1 MKKADSFP
9 SIMRAKKTNT
19 IYTGIEIGSGS
30 IKVVMGEFDEGDII
44 RVAGLADVPSMRV
57 LKGEITDNDIVHEQL
72 VQALN
77 RAEKMAK
84 RDVKDV
90 YLAINT
96 GTMASVN
103 SIGACPASG
112 PNQTIAPK
120 DVAHAL
126 SNARAYVL
134 PPDKTEVNTIDRRL
148 LLDGH
153 REVVNPVHQVA
164 KKVAADIHLMYG
176 RYNSIENA
184 CLLVERTMGYSALD
198 ACFSIVAAAFAVLSK
213 EDMAQG
219 TLVVDIGAGT
229 TNYIL
234 FHGIGVFHS
243 GQVTVGTDHI
253 ANDLAIGLEI
263 PMVKAR
269 GIVKTLDR
277 FGASAVMT
285 PDGDERPVKIAVP
298 GMKTRTIPAS
308 VIELVAEERLKE
320 LFDIILEDLN
330 RQSALPRMPNGVML
344 TGGGALIKGV
354 DELAH
359 RVFQLP
365 VRAGIPRDVFCIDDV
380 ASSPAFATP
389 IGLLRWAK
397 FLEKIEDGE
406 KKTVTDKI
414 LQDVTTFF
422 GKLFGG
428 LRNALRW

>member
-1 MKKADSFP
+1 
-9 SIMRAKKTNT
+9 MRAKQANT
-19 IYTGIEIGSGS
+19 IYTGIEIGSSS

-44 RVAGLADVPSMRV
+44 RVTGLSEVPSMRV

-96 GTMASVN
+96 GSMASVN

-153 REVVNPVHQVA
+153 REVDNPIHQVA
-164 KKVAADIHLMYG
+164 KKVAADIHLIYG

-213 EDMAQG
+213 EEMAQG
-219 TLVVDIGAGT
+219 SLVIDIGAGT

-243 GQVTVGTDHI
+243 GQVTVGTEHI

-263 PMVKAR
+263 PMAKAR
-269 GIVKTLDR
+269 GIVKNLDR

-285 PDGDERPVKIAVP
+285 PDAGERMVKIAAP
-298 GMKTRTIPAS
+298 GMKNKNIPAS
-308 VIELVAEERLKE
+308 AIELVLEERLKE

-330 RQSALPRMPNGVML
+330 RHSALPRIPNGITLV
-344 TGGGALIKGV
+344 GGGALIKGV

-359 RVFQLP
+359 RIFQLP
-365 VRAGIPRDVFCIDDV
+365 VRIGTSRDVFSIDE
-380 ASSPAFATP
+380 AAASPAFTTP

-406 KKTVTDKI
+406 RKSMGDKI
-414 LQDVTTFF
+414 FYDVKMFF
-422 GKLFGG
+422 GKIFGG
-428 LRNALRW
+428 LRDALRW

>member
-1 MKKADSFP
+1 MIYKLNFLP
-9 SIMRAKKTNT
+9 MMRAKKTNT
-19 IYTGIEIGSGS
+19 IYTGIEIGSSS

-44 RVAGLADVPSMRV
+44 RVAGLSEVPSMRV

-77 RAEKMAK
+77 QAEKMAK

-126 SNARAYVL
+126 SNAKAYVL

-148 LLDGH
+148 LLDGN
-153 REVVNPVHQVA
+153 REVDNPIHQVA
-164 KKVAADIHLMYG
+164 KKVTADIHLIYG

-184 CLLVERTMGYSALD
+184 CLLVERTMGYSAQD

-213 EDMAQG
+213 AEMAQG
-219 TLVVDIGAGT
+219 ALVIDIGAGT

-243 GQVTVGTDHI
+243 GQVTVGTEHL
-253 ANDLAIGLEI
+253 ANDLSIGLKI

-269 GIVKTLDR
+269 GIIRNLDR
-277 FGASAVMT
+277 FNASAVMT
-285 PDGDERPVKIAVP
+285 PDGKERIVKIAAP
-298 GMKTRTIPAS
+298 GMKNRHIPAS
-308 VIELVAEERLKE
+308 AIELVLEERLKE
-320 LFDIILEDLN
+320 LFEIILEDLN
-330 RQSALPRMPNGVML
+330 DCSGLSRMSSGITLV
-344 TGGGALIKGV
+344 GGGALIKGV
-354 DELAH
+354 EELAH
-359 RVFQLP
+359 RVFQAP
-365 VRAGIPRDVFCIDDV
+365 VRVGASRDVFSVDE
-380 ASSPAFATP
+380 AALSPAFTTP
-389 IGLLRWAK
+389 VGLLRWAK
-397 FLEKIEDGE
+397 ILEKIEDEERQSLPE
-406 KKTVTDKI
+406 KI
-414 LQDVTTFF
+414 FQDVRTFF
-422 GKLFGG
+422 GKIFGG